1 MNVYLKDGRGLLLAL
16 RKCKKKKKKAMFQGI
31 FSTFIF
37 LLTTYY
43 KQNSSKIN
51 ILNHIHKFLVANL
64 ICFEKS
70 YKAVLTF
77 K

>member
-1 MNVYLKDGRGLLLAL
+1 
-16 RKCKKKKKKAMFQGI
+16 MFQGI